1 MKGFS
6 DFKRIAVVCI
16 PGEDELK
23 RRIAEKEE
31 KGNAFTVKESTI
43 NNLRGKYS
51 PPQNQKKKPT
61 KKKEK
66 YNKLLYDI
74 VSLYNNCTTSS
85 PSAMQICITEKKEK
99 NLYIYLICIMFIM

>member
-23 RRIAEKEE
+23 RRIADKEE

-43 NNLRGKYS
+43 NNLRGKYCL
-51 PPQNQKKKPT
+51 PQPQAT
-61 KKKEK
+61 KKKKKNYKQKKIYESIK
-66 YNKLLYDI
+66 KRQI
-74 VSLYNNCTTSS
+74 I
-85 PSAMQICITEKKEK
+85 SA
-99 NLYIYLICIMFIM
+99 

>member
-51 PPQNQKKKPT
+51 PPQNQNQRKKKN
-61 KKKEK
+61 
-66 YNKLLYDI
+66 YNKLLYSSIII
-74 VSLYNNCTTSS
+74 VPGRQARC
-85 PSAMQICITEKKEK
+85 K
-99 NLYIYLICIMFIM
+99 FV